1 MYVLVMSGLQKR
13 HNNCIL
19 KQIVNVW
26 KYTIWKE
33 IWICFFNWK
42 ISVYYVYYICLFF
55 HENAPLFNKWP
66 SIYIIRVMLC
76 PFVRPFVRPSIR
88 PSVNLTFHP
97 SVRLKS
103 LVRSIYSFYSK
114 TNLAHTL
121 PTKCVLVKSV
131 Q

>member
-1 MYVLVMSGLQKR
+1 MYVLVMSRLHKR

-42 ISVYYVYYICLFF
+42 IAVYYVYYIWLFF
-55 HENAPLFNKWP
+55 HENASLFNKWP